1 MVNGIRF
8 LTAGESRI
16 SLYADASYSHDL
28 ETGCWAFSIPAF
40 PLDGIGIEAGGSNN
54 HLELA
59 AVVYGLRAVD
69 ALDFAK
75 RPVRIHTDSE
85 FVIGVLRH
93 ASAGSP
99 LPVRKSYSG
108 VADLYDRLSDLYAG
122 RKVTA
127 TRDVAGSVH
136 HTACDRRA
144 RRNLRRYCREGLFS
158 RTILLRRAEARRTS
172 LQSQLKQLERSMD
185 RVEQEVFRCDLAI
198 AALRSGQ
205 CTSEHAMHLLPARYA
220 HV

>member
-1 MVNGIRF
+1 MVNRIRF
-8 LTAGESRI
+8 LTAGESRV

-40 PLDGIGIEAGGSNN
+40 PLEAIGIEAGGSNN

-59 AVVYGLRAVD
+59 AVLYGLKAVH
-69 ALDFAK
+69 ALDFGK

-99 LPVRKSYSG
+99 LPARKAYRD
-108 VADLYDRLSDLYAG
+108 VAELYDRLSDLCGG
-122 RKVTA
+122 RKITA
-127 TRDVAGSVH
+127 TRDVVGSVH

-144 RRNLRRYCREGLFS
+144 RRNLRKYCREGLFS
-158 RTILLRRAEARRTS
+158 RTILLRRAEARRAS
-172 LQSQLKQLERSMD
+172 LQSQLKQLECSMD
-185 RVEQEVFRCDLAI
+185 RVEQEVLRCDLAI

-205 CTSEHAMHLLPARYA
+205 YNSEHAMNLLPTRYA